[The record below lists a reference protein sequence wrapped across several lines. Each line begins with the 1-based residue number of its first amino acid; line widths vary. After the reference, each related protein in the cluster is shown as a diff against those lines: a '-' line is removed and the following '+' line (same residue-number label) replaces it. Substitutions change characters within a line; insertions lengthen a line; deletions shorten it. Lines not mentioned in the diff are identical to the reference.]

1 MYNPPHPGEIL
12 RELYVEPLGLTVS
25 DLAARLGV
33 TRNTVSQLLNGRRGV
48 SPEMALRLAKV
59 FGTSAELWLG
69 LEQKYAL
76 WQAQSRVNLETL
88 VTIDRPRNF
97 Q

>member
-76 WQAQSRVNLETL
+76 WQAQARVNLDAIA
-88 VTIDRPRNF
+88 TIDRPRIF